1 MSTPLL
7 DYLRAATEQERA
19 ETAALAG
26 TSVGYLYQLATCV
39 RPRPSAI
46 LTCAIEDATRDMQ
59 KRNSALPVVTVRE
72 LATMCAVAGL

>member
-7 DYLRAATEQERA
+7 DFLRAANEQERSA
-19 ETAALAG
+19 TAALAG
-26 TSVGYLYQLATCV
+26 TSVGYLYQVATCV

-46 LTCAIEDATRDMQ
+46 LACAIEDATREMQ
-59 KRNSALPVVTVRE
+59 KRNAALPIVTVRE

>member
-7 DYLRAATEQERA
+7 DYIRLATEQERA

-26 TSVGYLYQLATCV
+26 TSVGYLYQIATCV

-46 LTCAIEDATRDMQ
+46 LACAIEDATREMQ
-59 KRNSALPVVTVRE
+59 KRNGVLPIVTVRE
-72 LATMCAVAGL
+72 LATMCAVVGL